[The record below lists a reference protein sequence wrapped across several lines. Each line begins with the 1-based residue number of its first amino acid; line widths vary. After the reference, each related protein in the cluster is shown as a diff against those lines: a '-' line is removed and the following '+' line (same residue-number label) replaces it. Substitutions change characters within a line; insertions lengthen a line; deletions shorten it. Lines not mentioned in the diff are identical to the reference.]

1 MVRGFGEISER
12 YDAPDDLR
20 TEYNSWLIE
29 KTGLFENHF
38 VKLGHAL
45 IEKEFYYFLENDI
58 NRAIDGE
65 QVRNDFIHE
74 TLWDDYSALN
84 GPCNCLEMLYG
95 LAKRINEIIYDPDNQ
110 IDTTQESIFCM
121 LQNLGLLK
129 FDDYHYEQRGGN
141 EAVFRILEIFLE
153 RSYDR
158 FGNGGLFPNKNSKK
172 DQRKV
177 EIWYQMAEYVNN
189 KFM

>member
-1 MVRGFGEISER
+1 MYRGFGEISER
-12 YDAPDDLR
+12 YDAPNDLKK
-20 TEYNSWLIE
+20 EYDEWLIE
-29 KTGLFENHF
+29 KTGLFNNHF
-38 VKLGHAL
+38 IKLGQAL
-45 IEKEFYYFLENDI
+45 ISKKFYYFLENDM

-65 QVRNDFIHE
+65 EVRRDFMCE
-74 TLWDDYSALN
+74 TLWDDYSSLN
-84 GPCNCLEMLYG
+84 GPCNCLELIYG

-121 LQNLGLLK
+121 LQNLGLLI
-129 FDDYHYEQRGGN
+129 FDDEHYEERGGN
-141 EAVFRILEIFLE
+141 VAVYRILEIFLE

-177 EIWYQMAEYVNN
+177 EIWYQMAEYINDH
-189 KFM
+189 FM